1 MIEVFKTLRGI
12 NKIDES
18 SLFQLVNNSRTRGHR
33 FKLSK
38 ARSKLDIR
46 KNFFSQRVVNS
57 WNGLPES
64 VVEADSVNNFK
75 SRYDKCI
82 NDSCRNS
89 F

>member
-1 MIEVFKTLRGI
+1 MKVVC
-12 NKIDES
+12 S
-18 SLFQLVNNSRTRGHR
+18 SLQIIVGTRGHR
-33 FKLSK
+33 FKLAK

-75 SRYDKCI
+75 SRYDKYI
-82 NDSCRNS
+82 NDLCRNS
-89 F
+89 EIV